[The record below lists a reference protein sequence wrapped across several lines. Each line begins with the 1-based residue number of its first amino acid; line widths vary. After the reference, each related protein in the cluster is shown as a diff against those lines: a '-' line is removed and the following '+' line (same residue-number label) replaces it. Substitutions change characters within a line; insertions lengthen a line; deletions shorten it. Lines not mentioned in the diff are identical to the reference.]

1 MIKEWW
7 INLIE
12 NKTLAIILAF
22 LTFIFGSIILTVVA
36 CFIAK
41 IPITSIWEGQNQFI
55 LFSAILISAI
65 LASMVY
71 GRGSKQKADDAAKFL
86 NEKLD
91 LEIQSKDIGRLLKLL
106 ENFPPFVI
114 NSYISKDINAVK
126 EFEGAIRENT
136 KQLTD
141 EDLLKIRKIIDMSVP
156 DIQNI
161 LNELYVITN
170 MEQFKILSKPKAEH
184 LIELNLNE
192 LRRILFNE

>member
-1 MIKEWW
+1 M
-7 INLIE
+7 IE
-12 NKTLAIILAF
+12 NKTLAIILAL

-41 IPITSIWEGQNQFI
+41 IPMTSIWEGQNQFI

-126 EFEGAIRENT
+126 EFENPIKDQSA
-136 KQLTD
+136 KLTD
-141 EDLLKIRKIIDMSVP
+141 KDLLKVRKIIYMPVP
-156 DIQNI
+156 ELQKI
-161 LNELYVITN
+161 LNELYLITN
-170 MEQFKILSKPKAEH
+170 MEQLKILAEPRAEP

>member
-1 MIKEWW
+1 MIKS
-7 INLIE
+7 
-12 NKTLAIILAF
+12 KTLAIVLAI

-55 LFSAILISAI
+55 LFSAVLISAV

-71 GRGSKQKADDAAKFL
+71 GRGSKQKADDAAEFL

-91 LEIQSKDIGRLLKLL
+91 LGIQSKTIGKFLRLL
-106 ENFPPFVI
+106 ENFPPFVV

-126 EFEGAIRENT
+126 EFESAIMENT

-141 EDLLKIRKIIDMSVP
+141 EDLLKVKKIINMPVGEL
-156 DIQNI
+156 QKI
-161 LNELYVITN
+161 LSELYLITN
-170 MEQFKILSKPKAEH
+170 MEQLKILAEPRAGP

-192 LRRILFNE
+192 LRKILFGSKKEI

>member
-1 MIKEWW
+1 M
-7 INLIE
+7 IE
-12 NKTLAIILAF
+12 NKTLAIILAL

-126 EFEGAIRENT
+126 EFENPIKDQSA
-136 KQLTD
+136 KLTD
-141 EDLLKIRKIIDMSVP
+141 KDILKVRKIIYMPVP
-156 DIQNI
+156 ELQKI
-161 LNELYVITN
+161 LNELYLITN
-170 MEQFKILSKPKAEH
+170 MEQLKILSEPKAEH

-192 LRRILFNE
+192 LRKILFGE

>member
-1 MIKEWW
+1 LIKS
-7 INLIE
+7 
-12 NKTLAIILAF
+12 KTLAIVLAI
-22 LTFIFGSIILTVVA
+22 LTFIFGSIILTVIA

-55 LFSAILISAI
+55 LFSAVLISAV

-71 GRGSKQKADDAAKFL
+71 GRGSKQKADDAAEFL

-91 LEIQSKDIGRLLKLL
+91 LGIQSKTIGKFLRLL
-106 ENFPPFVI
+106 ENFPPFVV

-126 EFEGAIRENT
+126 EFESAIMENT

-141 EDLLKIRKIIDMSVP
+141 EDLLKVKKIINMPVGEL
-156 DIQNI
+156 QKI
-161 LNELYVITN
+161 LSELYLITN
-170 MEQFKILSKPKAEH
+170 MEQLKILAEPRAGP

-192 LRRILFNE
+192 LRKILFGSKKEI